1 MTNKKTLK
9 KPDNVVDNPQSMPY
23 PTNVGAPAF
32 TVPDVLRHK
41 QDRGINA
48 THYLES
54 KFDELKQEYF
64 KLVQM
69 AEDTELV
76 YNAKY
81 AFVPIVGKVY
91 HLYLNYNDELFLSI
105 IDPERVTWE
114 SKGSFKYTSD
124 NIWER
129 VE

>member
-41 QDRGINA
+41 QDRGMNA

-91 HLYLNYNDELFLSI
+91 HLYLNYNNELFLSI
-105 IDPERVTWE
+105 IEPERATWE

>member
-41 QDRGINA
+41 QDRGMNA

-91 HLYLNYNDELFLSI
+91 HLYLNYNNELFLSI
-105 IDPERVTWE
+105 IEPERVTWE